1 VAAASLRILDG
12 IGDVDAPAWDALH
25 AHEPDG
31 ASPFVRHAFLAA
43 AEGSGSAS
51 PRAGWQP
58 RHLTIW
64 RGGRLV
70 AAAPAYR
77 RDRSDGDFGRDWEWA
92 AVAARAGVR
101 WYPKLVVGVPF
112 TPATG
117 RRLLCAPGEDRA
129 ARTREIA
136 AAALDLCREERM
148 GAVQVLFPG
157 EDEAVDW
164 EAAGLA
170 RSVDFQFH
178 WRNQGYRDFEDFLR
192 RFPSKRRTAI
202 RRERAEP
209 GRRGIAVRTVRG
221 AELAASPAA
230 LAADV
235 FELHRRSVD
244 RMAWGMRFVNLR
256 FYQLIL
262 AAMPDAVEVVEAR
275 REGRLVAAAF
285 NLATPA
291 RLYGRYWGCTE
302 QHPFLHFEVCLY
314 HSVEECI
321 RLGRGVFEGGAGGEH
336 KLSRGFEPV
345 LTHGAHAALDARLD
359 DALRR
364 HLAAEVGERREALR
378 RWREAG
384 GVLR

>member
-1 VAAASLRILDG
+1 MAASSLRILDG

-25 AHEPDG
+25 AHEPDR

-51 PRAGWQP
+51 PRTGWRP
-58 RHLTIW
+58 RHLTLW

-70 AAAPAYR
+70 AAAPAYG

-92 AVAARAGVR
+92 AAAARAGVR

-129 ARTREIA
+129 ARAREVA

-148 GAVQVLFPG
+148 GALQILFPG
-157 EDEAVDW
+157 EDEAAEW
-164 EAAGLA
+164 EAAGLV

-178 WRNQGYRDFEDFLR
+178 WGNRRYRDFDDFLR

-209 GRRGIAVRTVRG
+209 GRRGIAVRTLRG
-221 AELAASPAA
+221 AELAAGAA
-230 LAADV
+230 GRAADV

-244 RMAWGMRFVNLR
+244 RLAWGMRFVN
-256 FYQLIL
+256 
-262 AAMPDAVEVVEAR
+262 
-275 REGRLVAAAF
+275 
-285 NLATPA
+285 
-291 RLYGRYWGCTE
+291 
-302 QHPFLHFEVCLY
+302 
-314 HSVEECI
+314 
-321 RLGRGVFEGGAGGEH
+321 
-336 KLSRGFEPV
+336 RGF
-345 LTHGAHAALDARLD
+345 
-359 DALRR
+359 
-364 HLAAEVGERREALR
+364 
-378 RWREAG
+378 
-384 GVLR
+384 